1 MAAIESLFD
10 NVPLRRPEPFFQI
23 NAQFKDNPERN
34 KINLCVGSYRNEKSK
49 PWVLPV
55 VQKVKQLLSENANY
69 DHEYLPILGLPEF
82 RRAASELLLGV
93 SSTAVVN
100 KRSAGVQC
108 LSGTGAL
115 CVGAKFLKLHYN
127 ARNPQTE
134 VYISDTSQFKY
145 HHIFKNAGFESIKTY
160 RYWNNHKKVLN
171 FEGMISDLTKAKK
184 FSIVV
189 LQACAHNPTGIDP
202 TLDQWKEIAK
212 VCKQRYLFPFF
223 DCANHGFASGE
234 PDLDAWSVRYF
245 VHEGFE
251 LFASQSFSKN
261 FGLYN
266 ERVGNLTVVFQ
277 SPLVMSKALSQI
289 EKVIRTLYSN
299 PPNHGAQIVSTIL
312 NDHNFKQEWLTN
324 IKKMTGRIQQMRDL
338 LYHKL
343 MDRKVQGSWKHCLEQ
358 NGMFFYTGIS
368 QEQVAFLKDRYIYVF
383 ENGCINISCLN
394 SANIDH
400 FVRFVFQ
407 SMCDCKL
414 FKEQCY

>member
-1 MAAIESLFD
+1 MTSVESLFD
-10 NVPLRRPEPFFQI
+10 NVPLRRPDSFFQI
-23 NAQFKDNPERN
+23 NTQFKDDPERN
-34 KINLCVGSYRNEKSK
+34 KINLCVGAYRNEKSK
-49 PWVLPV
+49 PLVLPV

-69 DHEYLPILGLPEF
+69 DHDYLPILGLPEF
-82 RRAASELLLGV
+82 RKTAMELLLGRG
-93 SSTAVVN
+93 SPAVVS

-115 CVGAKFLKLHYN
+115 CVGATFLKLHYN
-127 ARNPQTE
+127 TRNPQTE
-134 VYISDTSQFKY
+134 VYISETSQFRY
-145 HHIFKNAGFESIKTY
+145 HHIFKNAGFDSIKTY
-160 RYWNNHKKVLN
+160 RYWHNRKKALD
-171 FEGMISDLTKAKK
+171 FDGLISDLTKAKK

-202 TLDQWKEIAK
+202 TLDQWKEIAS
-212 VCKQRYLFPFF
+212 VCKQRDLFPFF
-223 DCANHGFASGE
+223 DCAYHCFASGE

-245 VHEGFE
+245 VKQGFE

-299 PPNHGAQIVSTIL
+299 PPNYGALIVSTIL
-312 NDHNFKQEWLTN
+312 NDHNFKQEWLKDV
-324 IKKMTGRIQQMRDL
+324 KKMVDRMQQMRDL
-338 LYHKL
+338 LYQKL
-343 MDRKVQGSWKHCLEQ
+343 MERKVQGSWKHCLDQ
-358 NGMFFYTGIS
+358 SGMFFYTGLS
-368 QEQVAFLKDRYIYVF
+368 EEQVAFLKKRHIYVM
-383 ENGCINISCLN
+383 ENGCVNISSLN
-394 SANIDH
+394 SAKIDH